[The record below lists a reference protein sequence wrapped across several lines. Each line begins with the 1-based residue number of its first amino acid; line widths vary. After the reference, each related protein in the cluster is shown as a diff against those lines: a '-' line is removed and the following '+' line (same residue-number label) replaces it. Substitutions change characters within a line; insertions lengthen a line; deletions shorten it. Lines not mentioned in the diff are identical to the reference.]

1 MYLEATHA
9 SYTSATNTQ
18 KTIQLKRKNTKT
30 AFK

>member
-1 MYLEATHA
+1 MFLKATHA